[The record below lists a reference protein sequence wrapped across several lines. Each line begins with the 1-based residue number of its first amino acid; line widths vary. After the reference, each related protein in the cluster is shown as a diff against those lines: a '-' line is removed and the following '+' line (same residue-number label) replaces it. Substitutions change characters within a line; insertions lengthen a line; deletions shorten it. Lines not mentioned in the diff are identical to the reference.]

1 MTTVLKYLLAYVLWV
16 VDLALGVW
24 LLLISRTVFLDILAL
39 SFKESSWV
47 YSRRVDFADK
57 VFLLVLGL
65 GWLIFMIIIEH
76 YYRAS
81 ALTSKLPQRFAW
93 VTGLLLLCI
102 FVIDTIMF
110 WVQGVGNGNWLR
122 WLILASELSIGIV
135 LLMSVRFSSKS
146 EPV

>member
-1 MTTVLKYLLAYVLWV
+1 MTKVLKYLLAYVLWI
-16 VDLALGVW
+16 VDLGLGLW

-57 VFLLVLGL
+57 IFLLVLGL

-81 ALTSKLPQRFAW
+81 SLTGELPQRFAW

-102 FVIDTIMF
+102 FVIDMFLF
-110 WVQGVGNGNWLR
+110 WVQGIGNNNWLR
-122 WLILASELSIGIV
+122 WLVLAAELGIGIA
-135 LLMSVRFSSKS
+135 LLVWVRPQSK
-146 EPV
+146 PNPI

>member
-1 MTTVLKYLLAYVLWV
+1 MTKVLKYLLAYVLWII
-16 VDLALGVW
+16 DLALGLW

-76 YYRAS
+76 SYRAS
-81 ALTSKLPQRFAW
+81 ALTSDLPRRFAW

-122 WLILASELSIGIV
+122 WLIRASELSIGIV
-135 LLMSVRFSSKS
+135 LLMSVRSSSKS
-146 EPV
+146 ELV

>member
-1 MTTVLKYLLAYVLWV
+1 MTKVLKYLLAYVLWII
-16 VDLALGVW
+16 DLALGLW

-76 YYRAS
+76 SYRAS
-81 ALTSKLPQRFAW
+81 ALTGELPQRFAW
-93 VTGLLLLCI
+93 VTGFLLLCI
-102 FVIDTIMF
+102 FVIDMLMF
-110 WVQGVGNGNWLR
+110 WVQGAGNNWLR
-122 WLILASELSIGIV
+122 WLILAAELGIGIA
-135 LLMSVRFSSKS
+135 LLVSVRPRSK
-146 EPV
+146 PNPI

>member
-1 MTTVLKYLLAYVLWV
+1 MTKVLNYLLAYVLWV
-16 VDLALGVW
+16 VDLALGLW

-65 GWLIFMIIIEH
+65 GWLIFMIITEH

-81 ALTSKLPQRFAW
+81 ALTGELPQRFAW

-102 FVIDTIMF
+102 FVIDMLMF
-110 WVQGVGNGNWLR
+110 WVQGVGNNNWLR
-122 WLILASELSIGIV
+122 WLILAAELGIGIV
-135 LLMSVRFSSKS
+135 LLGSVKPQSKS
-146 EPV
+146 EPI